1 MHQFASNP
9 APVTQP
15 VVHQFKRREIIPL
28 RKNTLWHFQ
37 TGAAR
42 LLTFSEEG
50 TVITLGFWGTGDF
63 TGQPLIGIQPCELE
77 CLMDVE
83 AFRLHYEQCR
93 ELPQVTMD
101 YLYQTQ
107 ALIRMRQG
115 SIPQR
120 LQLLLTWLGQKF
132 GCPTEGGQLIQLR
145 LTHQELAETIGA
157 TRVTVTRLM
166 KDLEQQGSLCCSS
179 RQQIVL
185 RQHWWCG
192 ENRSLINSLTTNI
205 N

>member
-1 MHQFASNP
+1 MHQFASTP

-15 VVHQFKRREIIPL
+15 VVYQFKRREIIPL
-28 RKNTLWHFQ
+28 QKNTLWHFQ

-42 LLTFSEEG
+42 LLTLSEEG
-50 TVITLGFWGTGDF
+50 AAITLGFWGAGDF
-63 TGQPLIGIQPCELE
+63 AGQPLIGIQPCELE

-101 YLYQTQ
+101 HLHQMQ

-115 SIPQR
+115 NIPQR

-145 LTHQELAETIGA
+145 LTHQELAETVGT

-166 KDLEQQGSLCCSS
+166 QDLEQQGSLYCSR
-179 RQQIVL
+179 RQQIIL
-185 RQHWWCG
+185 RQPPG
-192 ENRSLINSLTTNI
+192 SAAEIVSYPTA
-205 N
+205 

>member
-1 MHQFASNP
+1 MHDFASPTAVPNHP
-9 APVTQP
+9 MI
-15 VVHQFKRREIIPL
+15 HQFKRREIIPL
-28 RKNTLWHFQ
+28 RKNILWHFK

-42 LLTFSEEG
+42 LLTLSEEG
-50 TVITLGFWGTGDF
+50 TAITLGFWGAGDL

-83 AFRLHYEQCR
+83 AVRLHLEQCR
-93 ELPQVTMD
+93 ELQSVTMAH
-101 YLYQTQ
+101 LHQMQ

-115 SIPQR
+115 NIPQR
-120 LQLLLTWLGQKF
+120 LQRLLTWLGQEF

-145 LTHQELAETIGA
+145 LTHQELADTIGT

-166 KDLEQQGSLCCSS
+166 QNLEQQGSLYYSR

-185 RQHWWCG
+185 RQPWLCD
-192 ENRSLINSLTTNI
+192 RTA
-205 N
+205 

>member
-1 MHQFASNP
+1 MHQFASTP

-15 VVHQFKRREIIPL
+15 VIHQFKRREIIPL
-28 RKNTLWHFQ
+28 RKNTLWHFK

-42 LLTFSEEG
+42 LLTLSEEG
-50 TVITLGFWGTGDF
+50 TAITLGFWGTGDF

-83 AFRLHYEQCR
+83 AVRLHLEQCR
-93 ELPQVTMD
+93 ELPQVTMAH
-101 YLYQTQ
+101 LHQMQ

-115 SIPQR
+115 NIPQR

-132 GCPTEGGQLIQLR
+132 GCSAEGGQLIQLR
-145 LTHQELAETIGA
+145 LTHQELAETIGT

-166 KDLEQQGSLCCSS
+166 RNLEQQGSLCYSK

-185 RQHWWCG
+185 RQPWWCD
-192 ENRSLINSLTTNI
+192 RTA
-205 N
+205 